1 MFLDPN
7 QQPPQVLKTGIS
19 YTPVNPD
26 LNFRLRLDIAGAN
39 IRIED
44 KLKTDEETGRFY
56 VDRESGL
63 DMDFDI
69 VKTDD
74 NIPNESTIT
83 IWNLSNDTYELI
95 GQKADAIDL
104 YAAWSNDEYALMF
117 RGYPWKV
124 LKKGKDTILTANQGF
139 LKQDANAGR
148 RGQNDIET
156 VLTMIDGKAEYEEA
170 FMNKTYYGIV
180 STELILKDCIET
192 FGIPIGT
199 IAELEHKEIMG
210 MMYRKKTV
218 EVLNGLAELLG
229 FKWQI
234 TNGVFNLY
242 TDEMP
247 EQPYGIV
254 LNSNNSSTPE
264 RQNDKFKVTSKTIQ
278 KANKKKGI
286 KGVKKTS
293 VEKIYNGY
301 MIKTRLLPFLNPGTY
316 CQCDFGKILQGV
328 KKIYKVRH
336 RGNNYGTVAETEV
349 YVV

>member
-1 MFLDPN
+1 MVVEAQETL
-7 QQPPQVLKTGIS
+7 VLKGGVS
-19 YTPVNPD
+19 ATPVNPD

-39 IRIED
+39 IRIQD
-44 KLKTDEETGRFY
+44 KLITDEETERFY

-63 DMDFDI
+63 DMDFEI

-74 NIPNESTIT
+74 NRPNESTIT
-83 IWNLSNDTYELI
+83 IWNLSQYTYELI
-95 GQKADAIDL
+95 ASKADACEL
-104 YAAWSNDEYALMF
+104 FAAWSKDEYALMF
-117 RGYPWKV
+117 RGYPFKA
-124 LKKGKDTILTANQGF
+124 LKKAKGTVLTANQGF

-148 RGQNDIET
+148 RGQNDIPT
-156 VLTMIDGKAEYEEA
+156 ILTMLDGRAQYEDA

-199 IAELEHKEIMG
+199 IAELEHKDIMG
-210 MMYRKKTV
+210 MQYRKKSV
-218 EVLNGLAELLG
+218 EVMNGLAQLLD

-242 TDEMP
+242 TDKEP
-247 EQPYGIV
+247 EKPYGIV
-254 LNSNNSSTPE
+254 LNGNNSSTPE

-286 KGVKKTS
+286 KGIKKTS
-293 VEKIYNGY
+293 VEKIYNGF

-328 KKIYKVRH
+328 KKIYKVIH